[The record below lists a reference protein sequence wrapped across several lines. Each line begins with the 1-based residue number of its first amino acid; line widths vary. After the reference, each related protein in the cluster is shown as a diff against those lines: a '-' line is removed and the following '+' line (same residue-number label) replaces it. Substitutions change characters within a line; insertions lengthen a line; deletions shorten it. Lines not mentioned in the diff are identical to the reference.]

1 MERNT
6 KKENLVYLGIWVLL
20 LLTPIISIMV
30 RRAGNAQ
37 IEFSWE
43 EVLLSWKVFVPYLI
57 VFLIHNYF
65 VAPLLIY
72 KKKSIL
78 YAAFTLCLVAVV
90 QTYECSHHPKIGPKP
105 IRFEM
110 AKGRPSDM
118 PPPPEISRSH
128 DGPPPE
134 VRPGHDHPPFFFGQ
148 HDIISIIIMLLMIGM
163 NLGVKH
169 YFKSKQ
175 DAKILE
181 DLEKK
186 NLEQQLEYLKY
197 QINPHFFMNT
207 LNNIHALVD
216 IEPEEAKHS
225 ILELSKM
232 MRYVLYE
239 GAKSKVPL
247 QKEIDFLNNYIT
259 LMKLRYTDKVRI
271 DINFPQKASNKM
283 VPPMLIITFIE
294 NAFKHGI
301 SYQKESFI
309 EATITTDDEKLHFT
323 CLNSKAENG
332 DNTQGGVGLANTR
345 QRLELI
351 YGKNFTLDINDN
363 ADTYS
368 VKLDIP
374 FLPND

>member
-72 KKKSIL
+72 KKKSLL

-181 DLEKK
+181 ELEKK

-239 GAKSKVPL
+239 SNQPKISL
-247 QKEIDFLNNYIT
+247 EKEVQFLDNYME
-259 LMKLRYTDKVRI
+259 LMRLRFTDKMHI
-271 DINFPQKASNKM
+271 TTSFPEQI
-283 VPPMLIITFIE
+283 PPVQIPPLLFISFIE
-294 NAFKHGI
+294 NAFKHGV
-301 SYQKESFI
+301 SYQKDSFVDV
-309 EATITTDDEKLHFT
+309 ALKVDDGRITFNCMNSDQGLSDQQHQGIGLENIKKRLQLLFNDDYTLSIIS
-323 CLNSKAENG
+323 NSDKFIV
-332 DNTQGGVGLANTR
+332 T
-345 QRLELI
+345 LI
-351 YGKNFTLDINDN
+351 
-363 ADTYS
+363 
-368 VKLDIP
+368 IP
-374 FLPND
+374 T